1 MRLDRLLSNMESI
14 SPLTLNRLS
23 VYLRALR
30 LLGEEGAKRISS
42 RELAIRFHLSAAQ
55 IRKDLAQ
62 FGELGIRGVGYEVG
76 PLRNKLEGHLG
87 LRREH
92 RAVIVGAGNIGSA
105 LAQFPGLNSEHFRVV
120 GVVDIDPARIGA
132 QVGRIR
138 VRPSEDLAAIVG
150 EENVELGILAVPA
163 EAAQE
168 NYDAMAQAGIRAVLN
183 FAPVNLK
190 EKPSTRVK
198 NVDLMIFLEEL
209 AHYLG

>member
-1 MRLDRLLSNMESI
+1 MESI

-30 LLGEEGAKRISS
+30 QLADEGVQRISS
-42 RELAIRFHLSAAQ
+42 REMANSFHLSAPQ

-62 FGELGIRGVGYEVG
+62 FGELGIRGVGYDVAH
-76 PLRNKLEGHLG
+76 LRDKLEIQLG

-105 LAQFPGLNSEHFRVV
+105 LAQFPGLNSEQFKVV
-120 GVVDIDPARIGA
+120 GLVDIDKARIGTK
-132 QVGRIR
+132 VGDVT
-138 VRPSEDLAAIVG
+138 VRPSSDLARIVR
-150 EENVELGILAVPA
+150 EKDAELGILAVPA

-168 NYDAMAQAGIRAVLN
+168 NYDAMHAAGIRAVLN
-183 FAPVNLK
+183 FAPVHLR
-190 EKPSTRVK
+190 EVESTRVK

-209 AHYLG
+209 AHYLR